1 MTDSTELLAL
11 RLGLLAI
18 IFFFVLAVALT
29 MRSGLV
35 VRTARTFRPARS
47 ANGPRL
53 VIENPAR
60 SGLESGSEFILA
72 GTMTIGRDL
81 ENGIVIA
88 DPSVSGRHATIG
100 GTPAGWRLRDLGST
114 NGTFLDGT
122 MVDDEGVLVRHGE
135 TVAFG
140 SVVLRFYS

>member
-1 MTDSTELLAL
+1 MTDSTELLVL
-11 RLGLLAI
+11 RLSLLAI

-35 VRTARTFRPARS
+35 VRTARTFRPART
-47 ANGPRL
+47 AHGPRL

-81 ENGIVIA
+81 DNGIVIA

-100 GTPAGWRLRDLGST
+100 RTSAGWRLRDIGST
-114 NGTFLDGT
+114 NGTFMNGVV
-122 MVDDEGVLVRHGE
+122 VDDRGVILRDGE
-135 TVAFG
+135 TVSLG

>member
-1 MTDSTELLAL
+1 MTDSTELLIL
-11 RLGLLAI
+11 RLTLLAV

-29 MRSGLV
+29 MRSGVV
-35 VRTARTFRPARS
+35 VRTVRTIRPERAP
-47 ANGPRL
+47 AGPRL

-60 SGLESGSEFILA
+60 SGLEPGSEFVLA
-72 GTMTIGRDL
+72 GMMTVGRDP

-88 DPSVSGRHATIG
+88 DPSVSSRHATIG
-100 GTPAGWRLRDLGST
+100 RTPAGWRLADVGST

-122 MVDDEGVLVRHGE
+122 AVDDRGVILRDGE
-135 TVAFG
+135 TVALG